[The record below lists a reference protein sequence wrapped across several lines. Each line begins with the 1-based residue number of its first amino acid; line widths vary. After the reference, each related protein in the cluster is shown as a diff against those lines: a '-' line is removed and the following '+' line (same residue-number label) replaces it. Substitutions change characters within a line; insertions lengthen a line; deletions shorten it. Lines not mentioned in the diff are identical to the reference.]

1 MKKIF
6 TLLFV
11 GMLFTSCENKTA
23 SHQKYLIELNTTSD
37 LESLLKDEKYPLVS
51 AHRGGSAKGFP
62 ENCIE
67 TFERAVTFGPTIIET
82 DIAMTKD
89 SVLVLMHDDKLD
101 RTTTATGFVRDYTY
115 SELQEFYLKDYQNKK
130 ASFQIP
136 TLDKALQW
144 GKGKVVYTLDV
155 KRGVPYEKVIESIRK
170 NNAEAY
176 SIVITYNANQARAFH
191 KLASDIWLSVSANGK
206 EDIQRLKEYKV
217 NTNKVVAF
225 VGTAEPSTQTV
236 VYMKSQNIP
245 MILGTLG
252 NLDKS
257 AKTNGDQLYY
267 SFFEKGIQILSADR
281 NQEAAEQALKFA
293 EKNDM
298 KSQFVKVVQ
307 SSSKI

>member
-11 GMLFTSCENKTA
+11 GMLFTSCEIKTA
-23 SHQKYLIELNTTSD
+23 SHQKYLIELNTTAD
-37 LESLLKDEKYPLVS
+37 LESLLKEEKHPLVS

-62 ENCIE
+62 ENCLE

-82 DIAMTKD
+82 DIIMTKD

-101 RTTTATGFVRDYTY
+101 RTTTGTGFVSDYTY
-115 SELQEFYLKDYQNKK
+115 SELQDFYLKDYQKTK
-130 ASFQIP
+130 TSYKIP
-136 TLDKALQW
+136 TLDEALQW

-191 KLASDIWLSVSANGK
+191 RLAPDIWLSVSANGK
-206 EDIQRLKEYKV
+206 EDLQRLKEYKV
-217 NTNKVVAF
+217 DTDKVVAF
-225 VGTAEPSTQTV
+225 VGTAEPSQQTID
-236 VYMKSQNIP
+236 YMKAQTIP

-257 AKTNGDQLYY
+257 AKANGDALYY
-267 SFFEKGIQILSADR
+267 SFFDKGIQILSADR
-281 NQEAAEQALKFA
+281 NKEAAEQALKFA
-293 EKNDM
+293 ENNGL
-298 KSQFVKVVQ
+298 KSRFIKVK
-307 SSSKI
+307 

>member
-6 TLLFV
+6 TLLFA
-11 GMLFTSCENKTA
+11 GILFISCENKTT
-23 SHQKYLIELNTTSD
+23 SHQKYLIELNTTAD
-37 LESLLKDEKYPLVS
+37 LETLLKEEKYPLVS

-62 ENCIE
+62 ENCLE
-67 TFERAVTFGPTIIET
+67 TFERAVSFGPAIIET

-89 SVLVLMHDDKLD
+89 LVLVLMHDDKLD
-101 RTTTATGFVRDYTY
+101 RTTTGTGFVSDYTY
-115 SELQEFYLKDYQNKK
+115 SELQEFYLKDYQKTK
-130 ASFQIP
+130 TSYKIP
-136 TLDKALQW
+136 TLDEALQW

-191 KLASDIWLSVSANGK
+191 KLAPDIWLSVSANGK

-217 NTNKVVAF
+217 NTDKVVAF

-236 VYMKSQNIP
+236 AYMKSQNIP

-257 AKTNGDQLYY
+257 AKVNGDQLYY

-281 NQEAAEQALKFA
+281 NKEASQQALKFA
-293 EKNDM
+293 ND
-298 KSQFVKVVQ
+298 KQIQ
-307 SSSKI
+307 SKFINIQ

>member
-11 GMLFTSCENKTA
+11 GILFISCENKTA
-23 SHQKYLIELNTTSD
+23 SHQKYLIELNTTTD
-37 LESLLKDEKYPLVS
+37 LETLLKEEKYPLVS

-62 ENCIE
+62 ENCLE
-67 TFERAVTFGPTIIET
+67 TFERAVSFGPAIIET

-89 SVLVLMHDDKLD
+89 LVLVLMHDDKLD
-101 RTTTATGFVRDYTY
+101 RTTTGTGFVSDYTY
-115 SELQEFYLKDYQNKK
+115 SELQEFYLKDYQKTK
-130 ASFQIP
+130 TSYKIP
-136 TLDKALQW
+136 TLDEALQW

-191 KLASDIWLSVSANGK
+191 KLAPDIWLSVSANGK
-206 EDIQRLKEYKV
+206 EDIQRLKQYKV
-217 NTNKVVAF
+217 NTDKAVAF
-225 VGTAEPSTQTV
+225 VGTAEPSTQTIA
-236 VYMKSQNIP
+236 YMKSQNIP

-257 AKTNGDQLYY
+257 AKVNGDQLYY

-281 NQEAAEQALKFA
+281 NKEASQQALKFA
-293 EKNDM
+293 NDN
-298 KSQFVKVVQ
+298 QIQ
-307 SSSKI
+307 SKFINIQ

>member
-11 GMLFTSCENKTA
+11 GILLTSCENKTA
-23 SHQKYLIELNTTSD
+23 SHQKYLIELNTISD
-37 LESLLKDEKYPLVS
+37 LETLLKEEKYPLVS

-62 ENCIE
+62 ENCIV

-101 RTTTATGFVRDYTY
+101 RTTTGSGFVNDYTY
-115 SELQEFYLKDYQNKK
+115 SELQGFYLEDYQKTK
-130 ASFQIP
+130 TSYKIP

-176 SIVITYNANQARAFH
+176 SVVITYNANQARAFH

-257 AKTNGDQLYY
+257 AKT
-267 SFFEKGIQILSADR
+267 
-281 NQEAAEQALKFA
+281 
-293 EKNDM
+293 
-298 KSQFVKVVQ
+298 
-307 SSSKI
+307 

>member
-6 TLLFV
+6 TLLFA
-11 GMLFTSCENKTA
+11 GILFISCENKTA
-23 SHQKYLIELNTTSD
+23 SHQKYLIELNTTTD
-37 LESLLKDEKYPLVS
+37 LETLLKEEKYPLVS

-62 ENCIE
+62 ENCLE
-67 TFERAVTFGPTIIET
+67 TFERAVSFGPAIIET

-89 SVLVLMHDDKLD
+89 LVLVLMHDDKLD
-101 RTTTATGFVRDYTY
+101 RTTTGTGFVSDYTY
-115 SELQEFYLKDYQNKK
+115 SELQEFYLKDYQKTK
-130 ASFQIP
+130 TSYKIP
-136 TLDKALQW
+136 TLDEALRW

-191 KLASDIWLSVSANGK
+191 KLAPDIWLSVSANGK

-217 NTNKVVAF
+217 NTDKVVAF

-236 VYMKSQNIP
+236 AYMKSQNIP

-257 AKTNGDQLYY
+257 AKVNGDQLYY

-281 NQEAAEQALKFA
+281 NKEASQQALKFA
-293 EKNDM
+293 NDN
-298 KSQFVKVVQ
+298 QIQ
-307 SSSKI
+307 SKFINIQ

>member
-1 MKKIF
+1 MKQYIGLAL
-6 TLLFV
+6 TVLALA
-11 GMLFTSCENKTA
+11 SCENKKAA
-23 SHQKYLIELNTTSD
+23 SNQKYYIELNTTNDLETLLKSD
-37 LESLLKDEKYPLVS
+37 LHPLVS

-67 TFERAVTFGPTIIET
+67 TFERAITFAPAIIET

-101 RTTTATGFVRDYTY
+101 RTTTGTGFVSDYTY
-115 SELQEFYLKDYQNKK
+115 SELQSFYLEDYQKTK
-130 ASFQIP
+130 TSYKIP
-136 TLDKALQW
+136 TLDEALQW

-191 KLASDIWLSVSANGK
+191 KLAPDIWLSVSANGK

-217 NTNKVVAF
+217 STDKVVAF

-236 VYMKSQNIP
+236 AYMKSQNIP

-267 SFFEKGIQILSADR
+267 SFFEKGIQVLSADR
-281 NQEAAEQALKFA
+281 NKEAAQQALKFT
-293 EKNDM
+293 NDNQM
-298 KSQFVKVVQ
+298 Q
-307 SSSKI
+307 SKFINIQ

>member
-11 GMLFTSCENKTA
+11 GILFISCENKTT
-23 SHQKYLIELNTTSD
+23 SHQKYLIELNTTAD
-37 LESLLKDEKYPLVS
+37 LETLLKEEKYPLVS

-62 ENCIE
+62 ENCLE

-89 SVLVLMHDDKLD
+89 LVLVLMHDDKLD
-101 RTTTATGFVRDYTY
+101 RTTTGTGFVSDYTY
-115 SELQEFYLKDYQNKK
+115 SELQEFYLKDYQKTK
-130 ASFQIP
+130 TSYKIP
-136 TLDKALQW
+136 TLDEALQW

-191 KLASDIWLSVSANGK
+191 KLAPDIWLSVSANGK

-217 NTNKVVAF
+217 NTDKVVAF

-236 VYMKSQNIP
+236 AYMKSQNIP

-257 AKTNGDQLYY
+257 AKVNGDQLYY

-281 NQEAAEQALKFA
+281 NKEASQQALKFA
-293 EKNDM
+293 ND
-298 KSQFVKVVQ
+298 KQIQ
-307 SSSKI
+307 SKFINIQ

>member
-11 GMLFTSCENKTA
+11 GILFISCENKTA
-23 SHQKYLIELNTTSD
+23 SHQKYLIELNTTAD
-37 LESLLKDEKYPLVS
+37 LETLLKEEKYPLVS

-62 ENCIE
+62 ENCLE
-67 TFERAVTFGPTIIET
+67 TFERAVSFGPAIIET
-82 DIAMTKD
+82 DIAITKD
-89 SVLVLMHDDKLD
+89 LVLVLMHDDKLD
-101 RTTTATGFVRDYTY
+101 RTTTGTGFVSDYTY
-115 SELQEFYLKDYQNKK
+115 SELQEFYLKDYQKTK
-130 ASFQIP
+130 TSYKIP
-136 TLDKALQW
+136 TLDEALQW

-191 KLASDIWLSVSANGK
+191 KLAPDIWLSVSANGK

-217 NTNKVVAF
+217 NTDKVVAF

-236 VYMKSQNIP
+236 AYMKSQNIP

-257 AKTNGDQLYY
+257 AKVNGDQLYY

-281 NQEAAEQALKFA
+281 NKEASQQALKFA
-293 EKNDM
+293 ND
-298 KSQFVKVVQ
+298 KQIQ
-307 SSSKI
+307 SKFINIQ

>member
-11 GMLFTSCENKTA
+11 GILFISCENKTA
-23 SHQKYLIELNTTSD
+23 SYQKYLIELNTTAD

-62 ENCIE
+62 ENCLE

-89 SVLVLMHDDKLD
+89 LVLVLMHDDKLD
-101 RTTTATGFVRDYTY
+101 RTTTGTGFVSDYTY
-115 SELQEFYLKDYQNKK
+115 SELQEFYLKDYQKTK
-130 ASFQIP
+130 TSYKIP
-136 TLDKALQW
+136 TLDEALQW

-191 KLASDIWLSVSANGK
+191 KLAPDIWLSVSANGK

-217 NTNKVVAF
+217 NTDKVVAF

-236 VYMKSQNIP
+236 AYMKSQNIP

-257 AKTNGDQLYY
+257 AKVNGDQLYY

-281 NQEAAEQALKFA
+281 NKEASQQALKFA
-293 EKNDM
+293 ND
-298 KSQFVKVVQ
+298 KQIQ
-307 SSSKI
+307 SKFINIQ

>member
-6 TLLFV
+6 TLLFA
-11 GMLFTSCENKTA
+11 GILFISCENKTA
-23 SHQKYLIELNTTSD
+23 SHQKYLIELNTTTD
-37 LESLLKDEKYPLVS
+37 LETLLKEEKYPLVS

-62 ENCIE
+62 ENCLE

-89 SVLVLMHDDKLD
+89 LVLVLMHDDKLD
-101 RTTTATGFVRDYTY
+101 RTTTGTGFVSDYTY
-115 SELQEFYLKDYQNKK
+115 SELQEFYLKDYQKTK
-130 ASFQIP
+130 TSYKIP
-136 TLDKALQW
+136 TLDEALQW

-191 KLASDIWLSVSANGK
+191 KLAPDIWLSVSANGK

-217 NTNKVVAF
+217 NTDKAVAF
-225 VGTAEPSTQTV
+225 VGTAEPSTQTIA
-236 VYMKSQNIP
+236 YMKSQNIP

-257 AKTNGDQLYY
+257 AKVNGDQLYY

-281 NQEAAEQALKFA
+281 NKEASQQALKFA
-293 EKNDM
+293 NDN
-298 KSQFVKVVQ
+298 QIQ
-307 SSSKI
+307 SKFINIQ

>member
-6 TLLFV
+6 TLLFA
-11 GMLFTSCENKTA
+11 GILFISCENKTA
-23 SHQKYLIELNTTSD
+23 SHQKYLIELNTTTD
-37 LESLLKDEKYPLVS
+37 LETLLKEEKYPLVS

-62 ENCIE
+62 ENCLE
-67 TFERAVTFGPTIIET
+67 TFERAVSFGPAIIET

-89 SVLVLMHDDKLD
+89 LVLVLMHDDKLD
-101 RTTTATGFVRDYTY
+101 RTTTGTGFVSDYTY
-115 SELQEFYLKDYQNKK
+115 SELQEFYLKDYQKTK
-130 ASFQIP
+130 TSYKIP
-136 TLDKALQW
+136 TLDEALQW

-191 KLASDIWLSVSANGK
+191 KLAPDIWLSVSANGK
-206 EDIQRLKEYKV
+206 EDIQRLKQYKV
-217 NTNKVVAF
+217 NTDKAVAF
-225 VGTAEPSTQTV
+225 VGTAEPSTQTIA
-236 VYMKSQNIP
+236 YMKSQNIP

-257 AKTNGDQLYY
+257 AKVNGDQLYY

-281 NQEAAEQALKFA
+281 NKEASQQALKFA
-293 EKNDM
+293 NDN
-298 KSQFVKVVQ
+298 QIQ
-307 SSSKI
+307 SKFINIQ

>member
-11 GMLFTSCENKTA
+11 GMLFISCENKTA
-23 SHQKYLIELNTTSD
+23 SHQKYLIELNISAD
-37 LESLLKDEKYPLVS
+37 LETLMKEEKYPLVS

-62 ENCIE
+62 ENCLE
-67 TFERAVTFGPTIIET
+67 TFERAVTFGPAIIET

-89 SVLVLMHDDKLD
+89 LVLVLMHDDKLD
-101 RTTTATGFVRDYTY
+101 RTTTGTGFVSDYTY
-115 SELQEFYLKDYQNKK
+115 SELQDFYLKDYQKTK
-130 ASFQIP
+130 TSYKIP
-136 TLDKALQW
+136 TLDEALQW

-176 SIVITYNANQARAFH
+176 SIVITYNANQVRAFH
-191 KLASDIWLSVSANGK
+191 KLAPDIWLSVSANGK

-217 NTNKVVAF
+217 NTDKVVAF

-236 VYMKSQNIP
+236 AYMKSQNIP

-257 AKTNGDQLYY
+257 AKVNGDQLYY

-281 NQEAAEQALKFA
+281 NKEASQQALKFA
-293 EKNDM
+293 NDN
-298 KSQFVKVVQ
+298 QIQ
-307 SSSKI
+307 SKFINIQ